1 MFNRILVANRG
12 EIAVRIMRAC
22 RELGIRTT
30 AIFAEPDAGSPFVRH
45 ADDSVP
51 LGGSKLSETYLDI
64 GKVLGIAEKTGAEAI
79 HPGYGLLSENP
90 AFAGRARRPGSP
102 SRDLVR
108 KIGLPIIPGSEGI
121 VHRVEDAIEVAEGLG
136 YPVI

>member
-45 ADDSVP
+45 AADPVP
-51 LGGSKLSETYLDI
+51 LGGANLSETYLEI

-90 AFAGRARRPGSP
+90 AFAEAC
-102 SRDLVR
+102 
-108 KIGLPIIPGSEGI
+108 KEAGI
-121 VHRVEDAIEVAEGLG
+121 VFIGPPAAAMRAMGGEGGCPLCG
-136 YPVI
+136 GQAW